1 MALLR
6 IRVIH
11 WKQWKKA
18 RTRYMMLSALR
29 LPERKVYEMANCWAG
44 VWRAETML
52 NAALTKKILVD
63 RLGYPSM
70 TAHYLK
76 VRVNYSTA

>member
-1 MALLR
+1 
-6 IRVIH
+6 
-11 WKQWKKA
+11 
-18 RTRYMMLSALR
+18 
-29 LPERKVYEMANCWAG
+29 MANCWAG

-70 TAHYLK
+70 AAHYLE
-76 VRVNYSTA
+76 VSVNYSTA